1 MAFNFPG
8 GAVVGQEYVTGAGI
22 TYVWNGYGWNVK
34 AAIQDAPVD
43 SKIYGR
49 KDAAWA
55 EVISDVTKAYVDA
68 EVAKQVAASGDT
80 MSGALIVTP
89 KGSTFG
95 NASGTLATSGV
106 ANTDANILI
115 YNYSSVNWCGIGTDP
130 NGTFWLRTGGSGSP
144 IPALRIHADQVSHF
158 TGPLNAVGVSAG
170 GRGFSPSNVDAASFL
185 AKDASYGG
193 GITMIDGAYR
203 ASIWAQS
210 ANLAL
215 ATGGNPP
222 VIKLLL
228 QNDNNHNLTGTL
240 IASGELKAR
249 GNILRM
255 SSDSAYLYYDGN
267 WTLTPGHLYTAAGRV
282 LGTNDGAFGNYLP
295 LGGGTLTGQITTA
308 TNHSGISY
316 GGPTGAIEVKSN
328 APVDPSI
335 TFHRGGSFATN
346 FGLGSDQ
353 NFWFGGWSHGASV
366 WRFWTTRDFNYTP
379 LNRGGDTCTG
389 TLHVNS
395 TLSTSANL
403 WIHGTVCY
411 LGTGG
416 HYLAWQD
423 GWFYDFP
430 HGPIRIQGAWAV
442 RQGEN
447 VALAD
452 IRASATIHSDGNHY
466 YMAGD
471 GVWYRWRGDIGRT
484 EPSHGLYISTVHQT
498 QGSYAEGYYQKGGV
512 SGGFEGARFNIQ
524 NGGPAFNFWSENSNY
539 GAIYMGSDYRIKK
552 EVKPLPSMWE
562 KVKALRPV
570 SFKLN
575 GQGGFRADGRER
587 WGFIAHELQDAL
599 IASVANGKKDC
610 ENEVQA
616 PWPMAVLA
624 PITKALQEVM
634 ERVEILEGKLNG

>member
-8 GAVVGQEYVTGAGI
+8 GAVVGQEYVTGAGV
-22 TYVWNGYGWNVK
+22 TYVWNGYGWVIK
-34 AAIQDAPVD
+34 APDAPVD
-43 SKIYGR
+43 GKIYGR

-55 EVISDVTKAYVDA
+55 EIISDVTKAYVDA
-68 EVAKQVAASGDT
+68 EVAKQVAATGDT
-80 MSGALIVTP
+80 MTGALVIT
-89 KGSTFG
+89 G
-95 NASGTLATSGV
+95 ASLT
-106 ANTDANILI
+106 
-115 YNYSSVNWCGIGTDP
+115 
-130 NGTFWLRTGGSGSP
+130 
-144 IPALRIHADQVSHF
+144 
-158 TGPLNAVGVSAG
+158 AVGVTAG
-170 GRGFSPSNVDAASFL
+170 HRGFTPSNVDLASFV
-185 AKDASYGG
+185 ASTGSYGG
-193 GITMIDGAYR
+193 GITLIDGANR
-203 ASIWAQS
+203 VSMWAES
-210 ANLAL
+210 ANLIL

-222 VIKLLL
+222 TRRLSL
-228 QNDNNHNLTGTL
+228 QNDGTHLLAGSLNATGRVQVSHGGGIYFRMRTPTHSVMLYADSGSTYYLFTNSGDPDGSYNALRPFTISLGSGDVNIGYTL
-240 IASGELKAR
+240 SVG
-249 GNILRM
+249 
-255 SSDSAYLYYDGN
+255 
-267 WTLTPGHLYTAAGRV
+267 GHVYSAAGR
-282 LGTNDGAFGNYLP
+282 LWGANDGAFSNYLP
-295 LGGGTLTGQITTA
+295 LGGG
-308 TNHSGISY
+308 NMSGLLSTYNSVGNISY
-316 GGPTGAIEVKSN
+316 GGCAGGIQVLSNHPT
-328 APVDPSI
+328 DTSI
-335 TFHRGGSFATN
+335 TFHRQGSFAMN
-346 FGLGSDQ
+346 FGMGGDGNL
-353 NFWFGGWSHGASV
+353 WFGGWSHGAVAWQLWSK
-366 WRFWTTRDFNYTP
+366 RDFNYTP
-379 LNRGGDTCTG
+379 VNRGGDTITG
-389 TLHVNS
+389 GLTVNS
-395 TLSTSANL
+395 TLVCDANI
-403 WIHGTVCY
+403 WAKGTLLY
-411 LGTGG
+411 LGSGG
-416 HYLAWQD
+416 HYIAWQD
-423 GWFYDFP
+423 GWFYDMP
-430 HGPIRIQGAWAV
+430 HGPIRLQGAWVV

-447 VALAD
+447 VGLAD
-452 IRASATIHSDGNHY
+452 IRASASIHSDGNHY

-575 GQGGFRADGRER
+575 GQGGFRADGKER